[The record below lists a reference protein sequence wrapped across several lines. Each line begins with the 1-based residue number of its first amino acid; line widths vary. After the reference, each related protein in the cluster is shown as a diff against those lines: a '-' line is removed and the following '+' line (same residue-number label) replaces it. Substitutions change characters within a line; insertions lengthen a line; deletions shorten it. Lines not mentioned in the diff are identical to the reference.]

1 MRRRGVKPI
10 LQDRWENEKEKKED
24 TAYIIGLGMR
34 TNEIVGERGMG
45 EKQNE
50 IEDCKPKNR
59 NAEIEK
65 R

>member
-1 MRRRGVKPI
+1 MM
-10 LQDRWENEKEKKED
+10 RWENEKKGD
-24 TAYIIGLGMR
+24 IAYIIGLGMR

-59 NAEIEK
+59 NAGIEK